1 MGLESAGSTVDGL
14 GLGLRV
20 EWARSVLDGL
30 WPPLAG
36 MRTCSCQGLASLRWS
51 TIFTDPL

>member
-1 MGLESAGSTVDGL
+1 MGLETTGSTVDGL

-20 EWARSVLDGL
+20 ECARSVFDGL
-30 WPPLAG
+30 GPPLAG